1 MSRRITTVLA
11 CAALLLLAAAGS
23 ALAEMSTG
31 QTLYVPCSSHTYHG
45 PKTRQVDLTVTLV
58 LRNADTRTSITLN
71 SVDYY
76 GTNGK
81 LLRRYLARPTV
92 IEPLSAQE
100 FMVEQNDT
108 VGGAGASFL
117 VRWRAAKAVNAP
129 VAEAVMIGSSSGL
142 GISFVSHGVIVQE

>member
-1 MSRRITTVLA
+1 MIRRFSVA
-11 CAALLLLAAAGS
+11 FCCAALLLLAAVGTG
-23 ALAEMSTG
+23 LAEMSTG

-58 LRNADTRTSITLN
+58 VRNADTRTSITLN

-92 IEPLSAQE
+92 I
-100 FMVEQNDT
+100 
-108 VGGAGASFL
+108 
-117 VRWRAAKAVNAP
+117 
-129 VAEAVMIGSSSGL
+129 
-142 GISFVSHGVIVQE
+142 

>member
-1 MSRRITTVLA
+1 MIRRYRLVLA
-11 CAALLLLAAAGS
+11 LAGLLLLAS
-23 ALAEMSTG
+23 ASVGLAEMSTG

-58 LRNADTRTSITLN
+58 VRNADTRNSITLN

-81 LLRRYLARPTV
+81 LLRRYLARPMV

-108 VGGAGASFL
+108 LGGAGASFL
-117 VRWRAAKAVNAP
+117 LRWRAAKLVNEP
-129 VAEAVMIGSSSGL
+129 VVEAVMIGSSSGL
-142 GISFVSHGVIVQE
+142 GISFVSHGVTVQE

>member
-1 MSRRITTVLA
+1 MSRRFTTVLA
-11 CAALLLLAAAGS
+11 CAVLLLLAAVGS

-58 LRNADTRTSITLN
+58 LRNTDTRTSITLN

>member
-1 MSRRITTVLA
+1 MIRRFCALLA
-11 CAALLLLAAAGS
+11 CAVLLLLAAGT
-23 ALAEMSTG
+23 ALAEMSAG
-31 QTLYVPCSSHTYHG
+31 QTVYVPCSSHTYHG

-58 LRNADTRTSITLN
+58 VRNADLRNAITLN

-92 IEPLSAQE
+92 IEPLSALE

-108 VGGAGASFL
+108 LGGAGASFL
-117 VRWRAAKAVNAP
+117 LRWKAAKAVNEP
-129 VAEAVMIGSSSGL
+129 VVEAVMIGSSSGL
-142 GISFVSHGVIVQE
+142 GISFVSHGVAVQE

>member
-1 MSRRITTVLA
+1 MIRRYFILLA
-11 CAALLLLAAAGS
+11 CSALLLLAGGT

-58 LRNADTRTSITLN
+58 VRNADIKSPITLN
-71 SVDYY
+71 SIDYY

-117 VRWRAAKAVNAP
+117 LRWRAAKAVNEP
-129 VAEAVMIGSSSGL
+129 VVEAVMIGSSSGL
-142 GISFVSHGVIVQE
+142 GISFVSHGVAVKE

>member
-1 MSRRITTVLA
+1 MIRHYRLVLA
-11 CAALLLLAAAGS
+11 LVVLLLSS
-23 ALAEMSTG
+23 ASVGLAEMSTG

-58 LRNADTRTSITLN
+58 VRNADTRSAITLN

-81 LLRRYLARPTV
+81 LLRRYLARPVV

-100 FMVEQNDT
+100 YMVEQNDT

-117 VRWRAAKAVNAP
+117 LRWRAAKLVNEP
-129 VAEAVMIGSSSGL
+129 VVEAVMIGSSSGL
-142 GISFVSHGVIVQE
+142 GISFVSHGVTVQE